1 MTVLSDQIIVI
12 SKEAPMSSRK
22 QTPVASIHVSGTG
35 RITTIPD
42 VAYLAIGIVTSGE
55 TASEASQANAAKGTA
70 VKAALES
77 VGVPA
82 RAIKTKRVALTP
94 TYVYPQAK
102 PGETAEPR
110 RLVGYEAAA
119 TIDVT
124 ITDLPV
130 LGKLFDA
137 VARAGAVATD
147 ALEFAI
153 QEREVHELAAL
164 TLAGKNARAS
174 AEAVAAGLG
183 VSLGGLTNA
192 AASVD
197 GEHQF
202 VRRRNYALAASLQ
215 YRQSEPPTTPVSPG
229 ELTVSAHV
237 EATFTALA

>member
-1 MTVLSDQIIVI
+1 
-12 SKEAPMSSRK
+12 MSSRR
-22 QTPVASIHVSGTG
+22 QTPLAHIHVSGTG
-35 RITTIPD
+35 RITTISD

-70 VKAALES
+70 VKAALDS

-110 RLVGYEAAA
+110 KLVGYEAAA

-124 ITDLPV
+124 ITDLSV

-147 ALEFAI
+147 ALEFAL
-153 QEREVHELAAL
+153 QEREVHEMAAL

-183 VSLGGLTNA
+183 VSLGALTNA

-197 GEHQF
+197 GLRPRDTRWE
-202 VRRRNYALAASLQ
+202 YSALASLQ
-215 YRQSEPPTTPVSPG
+215 SRQNDPPTTPVSPG
-229 ELTVSAHV
+229 ELTVTAQV
-237 EATFTALA
+237 EATFTIAV